1 MKNVLRT
8 HTMFLLPADLCAR
21 FFTKPARFFA
31 GLVLH
36 AYYYYYYYEFTRPQ
50 YV

>member
-1 MKNVLRT
+1 MKNVSRT
-8 HTMFLLPADLCAR
+8 HTMSLLPADLCAR

>member
-1 MKNVLRT
+1 MKTVSRI
-8 HTMFLLPADLCAR
+8 HTMSPCSADFCAR

-36 AYYYYYYYEFTRPQ
+36 AYYYYYYEFTRPQ
-50 YV
+50 NV